1 MDTKQSIKRGMS
13 KCQKEEVKQR
23 GKGKFLFIEGSNNVI
38 FRISVIF
45 RMSFAHHL

>member
-1 MDTKQSIKRGMS
+1 MS
-13 KCQKEEVKQR
+13 KASKGYTKRKRKEV
-23 GKGKFLFIEGSNNVI
+23 LFIEGSNNVI

>member
-1 MDTKQSIKRGMS
+1 MS
-13 KCQKEEVKQR
+13 KAS
-23 GKGKFLFIEGSNNVI
+23 KGYTKRKRKVLFIEGSNNVI